1 MVWQSTAQ
9 HSTAQHSTG
18 LLCVTWM
25 ADSVAA
31 SVAFSCLSRDTA
43 TATKMAPAA
52 FNISTDSLIAV
63 PREEKDRKGK
73 YHVQSEMKQ

>member
-1 MVWQSTAQ
+1 M
-9 HSTAQHSTG
+9 AQHSTG

-31 SVAFSCLSRDTA
+31 SVAFSCLSSDTA
-43 TATKMAPAA
+43 TATKIAPAA

-63 PREEKDRKGK
+63 PRVEKERNEKC
-73 YHVQSEMKQ
+73 YVQSEMKQ